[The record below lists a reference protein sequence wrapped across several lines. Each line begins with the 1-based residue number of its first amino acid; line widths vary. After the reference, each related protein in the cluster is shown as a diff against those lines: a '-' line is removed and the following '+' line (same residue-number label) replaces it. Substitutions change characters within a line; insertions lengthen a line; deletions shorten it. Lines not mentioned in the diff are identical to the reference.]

1 MIDLGSLSDKGID
14 ISGFPSHESVAFN
27 MGKDSV
33 EQKGRFVGVDQGP
46 TSRSDVAHLYNFK
59 NIRNTA
65 EIPLLMQAVLNGA
78 EQAGYT
84 DGIIF
89 FNYK

>member
-1 MIDLGSLSDKGID
+1 
-14 ISGFPSHESVAFN
+14 

-33 EQKGRFVGVDQGP
+33 EQKGRFVGVYQGP
-46 TSRSDVAHLYNFK
+46 TSRSDVVHLYNFK
-59 NIRNTA
+59 KIRNTA

-84 DGIIF
+84 DGILF
-89 FNYK
+89 LNYK

>member
-1 MIDLGSLSDKGID
+1 M
-14 ISGFPSHESVAFN
+14 N

-33 EQKGRFVGVDQGP
+33 EQKGGFVGVDPGP
-46 TSRSDVAHLYNFK
+46 TSRSDVVHLYNFK

-65 EIPLLMQAVLNGA
+65 EIPLLIQAVLNVA

-89 FNYK
+89 LNYK